1 MDIRK
6 AQLKDLERITDILNQ
21 AIRWGKATAIL
32 KEFKAEERI
41 DWFRENN
48 SGRYCIYVAEEK
60 GRVTG
65 YLSLTPYRNGR
76 QAFVHTAEVSYFV
89 DFDHHGKGTASA
101 LMETAFGHCR
111 KHEIKTLLAF
121 LMAHNEASVR
131 FMKKFGFELWG
142 LFPNT
147 ILIKGKEFDHAIYG
161 KRVE

>member
-21 AIRWGKATAIL
+21 GIGWGKATAIL

-41 DWFRENN
+41 DWFLENN

-60 GRVTG
+60 DTVIG
-65 YLSLTPYRNGR
+65 YLNLTPYRKGR
-76 QAFVHTAEVSYFV
+76 QAFVHTAEISYFI
-89 DFDHHGKGTASA
+89 DFAHHGKGTASA
-101 LMETAFGHCR
+101 LMETAFEHCR